1 MELFLPSIIIILLS
15 AFFIFM
21 ILPRMGS
28 TILLVTSILSLFLVA
43 YNHYNMFYDEYRLST
58 WQQGIS
64 AYAPWLVVFLSFAFL
79 AGAIQ
84 HIYAGPANYSSS
96 WNTAEP
102 SIVEKISESVS
113 DSIKNMPSA
122 QTATNVVTAAV
133 NNAINGAK
141 NLVSSE
147 PNKSGNNKS
156 GNNRSGN
163 NKTTNNT
170 SPKIPGLQY
179 KSSEV

>member
-84 HIYAGPANYSSS
+84 HIYAGPANYSSTS
-96 WNTAEP
+96 AEP

-141 NLVSSE
+141 NLVSTE
-147 PNKSGNNKS
+147 ANKSGNNKS

-163 NKTTNNT
+163 NKT
-170 SPKIPGLQY
+170 SLKIPGLQY

>member
-1 MELFLPSIIIILLS
+1 MELFLPSIMIILLS
-15 AFFIFM
+15 AFFMFM

-28 TILLVTSILSLFLVA
+28 TILLGTSILSLFLVA

-64 AYAPWLVVFLSFAFL
+64 AYAPWLVVFLSFVFL

-102 SIVEKISESVS
+102 SIVEQISESVS

-122 QTATNVVTAAV
+122 QTATNAVTAAV
-133 NNAINGAK
+133 NKAINSAK
-141 NLVSSE
+141 NIVTPE
-147 PNKSGNNKS
+147 ANKNKS

-163 NKTTNNT
+163 NKTGNT
-170 SPKIPGLQY
+170 TSLKIPGLAY

>member
-1 MELFLPSIIIILLS
+1 MELFLPSIMIILLS

-28 TILLVTSILSLFLVA
+28 TILLVTSILALFLVG
-43 YNHYNMFYDEYRLST
+43 YNHYSMFYDEYRLST

-64 AYAPWLVVFLSFAFL
+64 AYAPWLVVLLSFIFL
-79 AGAIQ
+79 AASMQ
-84 HIYAGPANYSSS
+84 HIFAGPANYSSS
-96 WNTAEP
+96 SAEP
-102 SIVEKISESVS
+102 SIVEQISESVS

-122 QTATNVVTAAV
+122 ETATNVVTAAV
-133 NNAINGAK
+133 NNAINSAK
-141 NLVSSE
+141 NLVSPE

-156 GNNRSGN
+156 GNNKPNNNRSKKN
-163 NKTTNNT
+163 E
-170 SPKIPGLQY
+170 SPYIPGLQY

>member
-1 MELFLPSIIIILLS
+1 MELFLPGIIIILLS

-28 TILLVTSILSLFLVA
+28 TILLVTSILALFLVA

-64 AYAPWLVVFLSFAFL
+64 AYAPWLVVLLSFVFL

-84 HIYAGPANYSSS
+84 HIYAGPANYFSTS
-96 WNTAEP
+96 NTGEP
-102 SIVEKISESVS
+102 SIVEKISDSVS

-133 NNAINGAK
+133 NTAINAAK
-141 NLVSSE
+141 NIVTPE
-147 PNKSGNNKS
+147 ANKSGNNKS

-163 NKTTNNT
+163 NKTANNT